1 MNSNSIKWLNILKY
15 ASIRFKKNS
24 NKKRLLFYIFLL
36 KKYLFT
42 DLQKYLA
49 LRYLRIYGEW

>member
-1 MNSNSIKWLNILKY
+1 MNSNSIKRINILKY
-15 ASIRFKKNS
+15 TSIRFKKNS

-42 DLQKYLA
+42 DLQRYLA
-49 LRYLRIYGEW
+49 LKYLRIYRKW